1 MRKLT
6 PAAFLLSGIFVFG
19 SLFVGS
25 VFSSTPAFAE
35 DEDESTSFVQEDDS
49 SVEEQDSSVQ
59 EVEQGERPEHSP
71 KDKRHEEIEQKFGK
85 QGRLAFPPMVI
96 RPLREASAGSDFV
109 AVNPALKDAGVSVSN
124 GTAVSPERAVYP
136 ERNVPIDI
144 SNVKFTRKTPA
155 DVFIQA
161 SQVGLYVMAGGALVL
176 SAIAA
181 SRAIRRK

>member
-6 PAAFLLSGIFVFG
+6 PAAFLLSGVFVFG
-19 SLFVGS
+19 SLFVSS
-25 VFSSTPAFAE
+25 VTFSTPAFAE
-35 DEDESTSFVQEDDS
+35 DDNESTL
-49 SVEEQDSSVQ
+49 Q
-59 EVEQGERPEHSP
+59 EVEQEQRPEHSP
-71 KDKRHEEIEQKFGK
+71 KNKRHEEIEQKFGK

-96 RPLREASAGSDFV
+96 RPMREASAGTDFV
-109 AVNPALKDAGVSVSN
+109 AVNPALKEAGLAVAN
-124 GTAVSPERAVYP
+124 GTAVYP

-161 SQVGLYVMAGGALVL
+161 SQVGLSVMAAGALVL

>member
-19 SLFVGS
+19 SLFVS
-25 VFSSTPAFAE
+25 SAMFSTPAFAE
-35 DEDESTSFVQEDDS
+35 DEDESTSLVQED
-49 SVEEQDSSVQ
+49 DSSVQ

-144 SNVKFTRKTPA
+144 SNVKLTRKTPA

-161 SQVGLYVMAGGALVL
+161 SQVGLYAMAGGALVL

>member
-19 SLFVGS
+19 TVFVNS
-25 VFSSTPAFAE
+25 AMVSTPAFAE
-35 DEDESTSFVQEDDS
+35 DENESTL
-49 SVEEQDSSVQ
+49 Q
-59 EVEQGERPEHSP
+59 EVEPYQGPVNSP
-71 KDKRHEEIEQKFGK
+71 KNKRHEEIEQKFGK
-85 QGRLAFPPMVI
+85 KGKLAFPPMVI
-96 RPLREASAGSDFV
+96 RPMREASSGSDFV
-109 AVNPALKDAGVSVSN
+109 AVNPALKQAGDIAEAS
-124 GTAVSPERAVYP
+124 GTAVYP

-161 SQVGLYVMAGGALVL
+161 SQVGLYVMAAGALVL

>member
-6 PAAFLLSGIFVFG
+6 PAAFLISGIFVFG
-19 SLFVGS
+19 TLFVGS
-25 VFSSTPAFAE
+25 AISSTPAFAE
-35 DEDESTSFVQEDDS
+35 DEDDAT
-49 SVEEQDSSVQ
+49 SSVQ
-59 EVEQGERPEHSP
+59 EVEQEHGPGHSP
-71 KDKRHEEIEQKFGK
+71 KNKRHEEIEEKFGK
-85 QGRLAFPPMVI
+85 KGKLAFPPMVI
-96 RPLREASAGSDFV
+96 RPMIETSVGSDFV
-109 AVNPALKDAGVSVSN
+109 AVNPALKEAGVAASN
-124 GTAVSPERAVYP
+124 GTAVYP

-161 SQVGLYVMAGGALVL
+161 SQAGLYVMGAGALVL

>member
-1 MRKLT
+1 MRKLN

-19 SLFVGS
+19 SLFVS
-25 VFSSTPAFAE
+25 SAISSTPAFAD
-35 DEDESTSFVQEDDS
+35 DEDEST
-49 SVEEQDSSVQ
+49 SSVQ
-59 EVEQGERPEHSP
+59 EVEQEHGPGHSP
-71 KDKRHEEIEQKFGK
+71 KNKRHEEIEQKFGK
-85 QGRLAFPPMVI
+85 QGKLAFPPMVI
-96 RPLREASAGSDFV
+96 RPMHETSAVQDFV
-109 AVNPALKDAGVSVSN
+109 AVNPALKQSGVAASN
-124 GTAVSPERAVYP
+124 GTAVYP

-161 SQVGLYVMAGGALVL
+161 SQAGLYVMGAGALVL

>member
-19 SLFVGS
+19 SLFVSS
-25 VFSSTPAFAE
+25 VISSTTAFAD
-35 DEDESTSFVQEDDS
+35 DEDEPT
-49 SVEEQDSSVQ
+49 SSVQ
-59 EVEQGERPEHSP
+59 EVEPHQGPEHSP
-71 KDKRHEEIEQKFGK
+71 KNKRHEEIEQKFGK

-96 RPLREASAGSDFV
+96 RPMRETSLGSDFV
-109 AVNPALKDAGVSVSN
+109 AVNPALKQAGVSEAS
-124 GTAVSPERAVYP
+124 GTSVYP

-161 SQVGLYVMAGGALVL
+161 SQVGLSVMAAGALVL

>member
-19 SLFVGS
+19 SLAVS
-25 VFSSTPAFAE
+25 SAITSTPAFAE
-35 DEDESTSFVQEDDS
+35 DENESTF
-49 SVEEQDSSVQ
+49 Q
-59 EVEQGERPEHSP
+59 EVEPQQGPLNSP
-71 KDKRHEEIEQKFGK
+71 KNKRHEEIEQKFGK
-85 QGRLAFPPMVI
+85 KGRLAVPPMVI
-96 RPLREASAGSDFV
+96 RPMSENSVGSDFV
-109 AVNPALKDAGVSVSN
+109 AVNPALKEAGVTEAS
-124 GTAVSPERAVYP
+124 GTAVYP

-161 SQVGLYVMAGGALVL
+161 SQAGLFVMGAGALVL

>member
-19 SLFVGS
+19 SLVVS
-25 VFSSTPAFAE
+25 SAITSTPAFAE
-35 DEDESTSFVQEDDS
+35 DENESTL
-49 SVEEQDSSVQ
+49 Q
-59 EVEQGERPEHSP
+59 EVEPQQGPLNSP
-71 KDKRHEEIEQKFGK
+71 KNKRHEEIEQKFGK
-85 QGRLAFPPMVI
+85 KGRLAVPPMVI
-96 RPLREASAGSDFV
+96 RPMSENPAGNDFV
-109 AVNPALKDAGVSVSN
+109 AVNPALKQAGVSVEAE
-124 GTAVSPERAVYP
+124 TPVYP
-136 ERNVPIDI
+136 KRNVPIDI

-161 SQVGLYVMAGGALVL
+161 SQAGLYVMGAGALVL

>member
-1 MRKLT
+1 MRKLS
-6 PAAFLLSGIFVFG
+6 PAAFLISGTLVFG
-19 SLFVGS
+19 NLLAGTVLT
-25 VFSSTPAFAE
+25 STPAFAE
-35 DEDESTSFVQEDDS
+35 DDETSIS
-49 SVEEQDSSVQ
+49 PVQ
-59 EVEQGERPEHSP
+59 EVEQDEGLEHSP
-71 KDKRHEEIEQKFGK
+71 RDKKHEEIEQKFGK

-96 RPLREASAGSDFV
+96 RPIQEDSVGVAFI
-109 AVNPALKDAGVSVSN
+109 AVNPALKGAATGGVIGS
-124 GTAVSPERAVYP
+124 AVYP

-161 SQVGLYVMAGGALVL
+161 SQVGLYVMAAGALAL

>member
-1 MRKLT
+1 M
-6 PAAFLLSGIFVFG
+6 G
-19 SLFVGS
+19 SAI
-25 VFSSTPAFAE
+25 SSTPAFAE
-35 DEDESTSFVQEDDS
+35 DEDDAT
-49 SVEEQDSSVQ
+49 SSVQ
-59 EVEQGERPEHSP
+59 EVEQDQRPEHSP
-71 KDKRHEEIEQKFGK
+71 KNKRHEEIEQKFGK

-96 RPLREASAGSDFV
+96 RPMREATAGTDFV
-109 AVNPALKDAGVSVSN
+109 AVNPALKEAGLAVAN
-124 GTAVSPERAVYP
+124 GTAVYP

>member
-19 SLFVGS
+19 SLVVS
-25 VFSSTPAFAE
+25 SAITSTPAFAE
-35 DEDESTSFVQEDDS
+35 DENESTL
-49 SVEEQDSSVQ
+49 Q
-59 EVEQGERPEHSP
+59 EVEPRQGPLNSP
-71 KDKRHEEIEQKFGK
+71 KNKRHEEIEQKFGK
-85 QGRLAFPPMVI
+85 KGRLAVPPMVI
-96 RPLREASAGSDFV
+96 RPMRENSLGSDFV
-109 AVNPALKDAGVSVSN
+109 AVNPALKEAGLAEAS
-124 GTAVSPERAVYP
+124 GTAVYP

-161 SQVGLYVMAGGALVL
+161 SQAGLYVMGAGALVL

>member
-19 SLFVGS
+19 TVFVS
-25 VFSSTPAFAE
+25 SAMVSTPAFAE
-35 DEDESTSFVQEDDS
+35 DENGSTL
-49 SVEEQDSSVQ
+49 Q
-59 EVEQGERPEHSP
+59 EVEPHQGPEHSP
-71 KDKRHEEIEQKFGK
+71 KNKRHEEIEQKFGK

-96 RPLREASAGSDFV
+96 RPMREASAGTDFV
-109 AVNPALKDAGVSVSN
+109 AVNPALKEAGLAVAN
-124 GTAVSPERAVYP
+124 GTAVYP

-161 SQVGLYVMAGGALVL
+161 SQVGLSVMAAGALVL

>member
-19 SLFVGS
+19 TVFVS
-25 VFSSTPAFAE
+25 SAMVSTPAFAE
-35 DEDESTSFVQEDDS
+35 DDNESTL
-49 SVEEQDSSVQ
+49 Q
-59 EVEQGERPEHSP
+59 EVEQEQRPEHSP
-71 KDKRHEEIEQKFGK
+71 KNKRHEEIEQKFGK

-96 RPLREASAGSDFV
+96 RPMREASAGTDFV
-109 AVNPALKDAGVSVSN
+109 AVNPALKEAGLAVAN
-124 GTAVSPERAVYP
+124 GTAVYP

-161 SQVGLYVMAGGALVL
+161 SQVGLSVMAAGALVL

>member
-19 SLFVGS
+19 SLVVS
-25 VFSSTPAFAE
+25 SAITSTPAFAE
-35 DEDESTSFVQEDDS
+35 DENESTL
-49 SVEEQDSSVQ
+49 Q
-59 EVEQGERPEHSP
+59 EVEPQQGPLNSP
-71 KDKRHEEIEQKFGK
+71 KNKRHEEIEQKFGK
-85 QGRLAFPPMVI
+85 KGRLAVPPMVI
-96 RPLREASAGSDFV
+96 RPMRENSVRSDFV
-109 AVNPALKDAGVSVSN
+109 AVNPALKEAGLAEAS
-124 GTAVSPERAVYP
+124 GTAVYP

-161 SQVGLYVMAGGALVL
+161 SQAGLYVMGAGALVL

>member
-6 PAAFLLSGIFVFG
+6 PAAFILSGIFVFG
-19 SLFVGS
+19 SLVVS
-25 VFSSTPAFAE
+25 SAITSTPAFAE
-35 DEDESTSFVQEDDS
+35 DENESTL
-49 SVEEQDSSVQ
+49 Q
-59 EVEQGERPEHSP
+59 EVEPQQRPMNSP
-71 KDKRHEEIEQKFGK
+71 KDKIHEEIEQKFGK
-85 QGRLAFPPMVI
+85 KGRLAVPPMVI
-96 RPLREASAGSDFV
+96 RPMHETSAAQDFV
-109 AVNPALKDAGVSVSN
+109 AVNPALQEAGVAEAS
-124 GTAVSPERAVYP
+124 GTAVYP

-161 SQVGLYVMAGGALVL
+161 SQAGLYVMGAGALVL

>member
-19 SLFVGS
+19 SLLVS
-25 VFSSTPAFAE
+25 SAMVSTPAFAE
-35 DEDESTSFVQEDDS
+35 DENESTLQEI
-49 SVEEQDSSVQ
+49 EPQ
-59 EVEQGERPEHSP
+59 QGPVNSP
-71 KDKRHEEIEQKFGK
+71 KNKRHEEIEQKFGK
-85 QGRLAFPPMVI
+85 QGKLAFPPMVI
-96 RPLREASAGSDFV
+96 RPMRETLSGSDFV
-109 AVNPALKDAGVSVSN
+109 AVNPALKQA
-124 GTAVSPERAVYP
+124 GTAEASGTAVYP

-161 SQVGLYVMAGGALVL
+161 SQAGLYVMGAGALVL

>member
-19 SLFVGS
+19 SLVVS
-25 VFSSTPAFAE
+25 SAITSTPAFAE
-35 DEDESTSFVQEDDS
+35 DENESTL
-49 SVEEQDSSVQ
+49 Q
-59 EVEQGERPEHSP
+59 EVEPHQGPLNSP
-71 KDKRHEEIEQKFGK
+71 KNKRHEEIEQKFGK
-85 QGRLAFPPMVI
+85 KGRLAVPPMVI
-96 RPLREASAGSDFV
+96 RPMSEGSDFV
-109 AVNPALKDAGVSVSN
+109 AVNPALKQAGVAEAS
-124 GTAVSPERAVYP
+124 GTAVYP

-161 SQVGLYVMAGGALVL
+161 SQAGLYVMGAGALVL

>member
-19 SLFVGS
+19 SLVVS
-25 VFSSTPAFAE
+25 SAITSTPAFAE
-35 DEDESTSFVQEDDS
+35 DENESTL
-49 SVEEQDSSVQ
+49 Q
-59 EVEQGERPEHSP
+59 EVEPQQGPLNSP
-71 KDKRHEEIEQKFGK
+71 KNKRHEEIEQKFGK
-85 QGRLAFPPMVI
+85 KGRLAVPPMVI
-96 RPLREASAGSDFV
+96 RPMSENSAGSDFV
-109 AVNPALKDAGVSVSN
+109 AVNPALKQAGVAEAS
-124 GTAVSPERAVYP
+124 GTAVYP

-161 SQVGLYVMAGGALVL
+161 SQAGLYVMGAGALVL

>member
-19 SLFVGS
+19 TVFVS
-25 VFSSTPAFAE
+25 SAMFSTPAFAE
-35 DEDESTSFVQEDDS
+35 DENGSTL
-49 SVEEQDSSVQ
+49 Q
-59 EVEQGERPEHSP
+59 EVEPHQGPEHSP
-71 KDKRHEEIEQKFGK
+71 KNKRHEEIEQKFGK
-85 QGRLAFPPMVI
+85 KGKLAFPPMVI
-96 RPLREASAGSDFV
+96 RPMREASSGSDFV
-109 AVNPALKDAGVSVSN
+109 AVNPALKQAGVAEAS
-124 GTAVSPERAVYP
+124 GTAVYP

-161 SQVGLYVMAGGALVL
+161 SQAGLYVMGAGALVL